1 MGLLSLLNP
10 LQMLISPLEK
20 IGKQI
25 ADVKM
30 AKIAAEG
37 TQEEQV
43 HKERII
49 VLEGR
54 RDILLEETKHSA
66 TKWMRPLFALPFI
79 VYNFKLVVWDAVLGW
94 GVTDPL
100 SEAMWWI
107 EMTIIGFYF
116 LGRPVEK
123 YFRKS

>member
-1 MGLLSLLNP
+1 M
-10 LQMLISPLEK
+10 LQMLLGLVNPLEK

-25 ADVKM
+25 AEVKM
-30 AKIAAEG
+30 ERIKAEG
-37 TQEEQV
+37 ESAKLI
-43 HKERII
+43 HDERIT

-54 RDILLEETKHSA
+54 RDLLLEDTKHAA
-66 TKWMRPLFALPFI
+66 TRWIRPAFTAPFI
-79 VYNFKLVVWDAVLGW
+79 LYNLKVVVWDATLGW

-100 SEAMWWI
+100 SEAMWWV

-123 YFRKS
+123 YLKK